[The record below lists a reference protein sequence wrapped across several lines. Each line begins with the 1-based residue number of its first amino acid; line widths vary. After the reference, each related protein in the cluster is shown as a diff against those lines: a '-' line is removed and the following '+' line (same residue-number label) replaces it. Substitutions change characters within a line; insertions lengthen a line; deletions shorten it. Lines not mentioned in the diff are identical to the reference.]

1 MSTPWPLVGRRR
13 ELDRLLD
20 SLDSGVTRCTLVT
33 GEAGIGKSRLATEVL
48 AEAGRRGFLALR
60 VTATPGWQSVPF
72 GVLAQ
77 LVAQPVGPS
86 VVEAFRDVAARLRA
100 IAADRPVLVVVDD
113 VNWLDDAS
121 SALLERLVAGEGVR
135 VLATARSEAVA
146 SPAVTA
152 LRRLG
157 PVERVELAAM
167 SQEETAELIQAMLG
181 GPSDGLTLAT
191 VWQAVR
197 GNPLFLREMLRGGR
211 QTGALA
217 RRRGV
222 WTWRGTPLE
231 HPHLSD
237 LIAETLGQLGPDEIE
252 ALQYV
257 AHGEPAPLPVVE
269 RLVPAQVAERLEER
283 GLIELTTGEQRGLV
297 RVAHPLYAEAARAS
311 TGALRTRRILR
322 ELADALEDTSPAQY
336 EDHLRVVS
344 WRCEADL
351 AVDDADLLAASESA
365 LLRRGARLAE
375 RLARRVA
382 SPRGARQL
390 GRALVAQGRG
400 EEADEHLRR
409 AYDSLDD
416 PRDRAETAALRAV
429 NLFWGLR
436 RPGAASAVL
445 ADAAAALPAV
455 VHDGLLTA
463 VAAMAVFDGRI
474 AEGRDAVTRLGQ
486 HPPRDPLLGMAG
498 APLLPYLLVFS
509 GQPARAA
516 AMFDGDEVTF
526 PQAWPTMR
534 AATQALH
541 VQALVMSGNLAQAT
555 ESAEAYYLD
564 AVDRGSAD
572 GVALLALMVGN
583 CRYHRGRLGD
593 ALRWLREAR
602 ALVDGHT
609 LFPIRG
615 YVLSVSAWFAAQA
628 GAARDVREVRDELGG
643 SFPAHSGP
651 ADFWGL
657 AEAWT
662 HVAEGR
668 LAVAAGQ
675 LTALAAQAREDGVR
689 TIAAQALH
697 LLSRVAP
704 STSAASA
711 LRQVADA
718 CDSPLFGLYADLAAA
733 LAGADP
739 DPLEEL
745 AATFGQWGYTTLEL
759 EATIAAGAARR
770 RRGDHRAANAHAAR
784 AGKLRG
790 HCDAYWPAWCGRVES
805 APSPL
810 TGREREICE
819 LAATGLDNTAI
830 AHRLRLSVRT
840 VENHLQRSYHK
851 LGVRSRL
858 ELAGSFPG

>member
-13 ELDRLLD
+13 ELDRLTD
-20 SLDSGVTRCTLVT
+20 SLTGGVTRCTLVT
-33 GEAGIGKSRLATEVL
+33 GEAGIGKSRLAAEVRG
-48 AEAGRRGFLALR
+48 AAARRGFLALR

-72 GVLAQ
+72 GVLSQ
-77 LVAQPVGPS
+77 LVTRPVGPS
-86 VVEAFRDVAARLRA
+86 VAAAFRDLTARLRA
-100 IAADRPVLVVVDD
+100 AAAGRPVLVVVDD

-121 SALLERLVAGEGVR
+121 SALLERLVAGEAVR
-135 VLATARSEAVA
+135 VLASARSDAVA

-157 PVERVELAAM
+157 PVERVELAALTRP
-167 SQEETAELIQAMLG
+167 ETGELIEAMLG
-181 GPSDGLTLAT
+181 GPTDGLTLAT

-211 QTGALA
+211 QSGALA
-217 RRRGV
+217 RRSGV
-222 WTWRGTPLE
+222 WTWRGAPSE
-231 HPHLSD
+231 HPHLGD
-237 LIAETLGQLGPDEIE
+237 LVAETLNLLDPEEVE

-257 AHGEPAPLPVVE
+257 AHGGPAPLPVIE
-269 RLVPAQVAERLEER
+269 RLVAAPVAERLEER

-297 RVAHPLYAEAARAS
+297 RVAHPLYAEAARAR

-322 ELADALEDTSPAQY
+322 ELADALEATSTARH
-336 EDHLRVVS
+336 EDRLRVVS
-344 WRCEADL
+344 WRCDADL

-375 RLARRVA
+375 RLARRVEH
-382 SPRGARQL
+382 PRGARQL

-409 AYDSLDD
+409 AYESLDD

-436 RPGAASAVL
+436 LPEAAGAVL
-445 ADAAAALPAV
+445 AEAVAALPAA

-463 VAAMAVFDGRI
+463 LAAMAVFDGRT
-474 AEGRDAVTRLGQ
+474 AQGRAAVARLAQ
-486 HPPRDPLLGMAG
+486 HPPRDALLGMA
-498 APLLPYLLVFS
+498 ATPLLPHLLVFA
-509 GQPARAA
+509 GEPARAA
-516 AMFDGDEVTF
+516 ALFDAAEVTF
-526 PQAWPTMR
+526 PQAWPAMR

-541 VQALVMSGNLAQAT
+541 VQALVMAGELTRAT

-564 AVDRGSAD
+564 AVEGGSAD

-583 CRYHRGRLGD
+583 CRYHRGRRRD

-602 ALVDGHT
+602 ALVDGRT
-609 LFPIRG
+609 PFPIRG
-615 YVLSVSAWFAAQA
+615 YVLSLGAWFAAQA
-628 GAARDVREVRDELGG
+628 GEARDGDEPGG
-643 SFPAHSGP
+643 RPPGRSGP

-662 HVAEGR
+662 HAGAGR
-668 LAVAAGQ
+668 TAVAAGQ
-675 LTALAAQAREDGVR
+675 LTALAGRARENGALTV
-689 TIAAQALH
+689 AVQALH

-704 STSAASA
+704 SRSVAVE
-711 LRQVADA
+711 LRRVADA
-718 CDSPLFGLYADLAAA
+718 CDSPLFDLYADLAAA
-733 LAGADP
+733 LARP
-739 DPLEEL
+739 DPEALERL
-745 AATFGQWGYTTLEL
+745 ATTFGERGYATLEL

-770 RRGDHRAANAHAAR
+770 GRGEHRAANAHATR
-784 AGKLRG
+784 AEKLRR
-790 HCDAYWPAWCGRVES
+790 HCDAYWPAWCGQVDS
-805 APSPL
+805 APTPL
-810 TGREREICE
+810 TGREREICA
-819 LAATGLDNTAI
+819 LAATGLDNSAI
-830 AHRLRLSVRT
+830 ARRLRLSVRT

-858 ELAGSFPG
+858 ELAGSFTG